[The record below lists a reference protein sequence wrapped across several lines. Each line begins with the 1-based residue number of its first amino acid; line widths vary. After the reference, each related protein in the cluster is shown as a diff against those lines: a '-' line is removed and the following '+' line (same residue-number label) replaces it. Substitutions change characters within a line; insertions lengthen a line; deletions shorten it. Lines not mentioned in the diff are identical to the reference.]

1 MTKQGF
7 TIASISHK
15 YVMAA
20 AGAFLML
27 FLISHLTTNLLLL
40 AGDGG
45 KKFDAAVEFLLTN
58 PLIKIVEYFLFA
70 GFIIH
75 IIIGIIIEI
84 HNRRSR
90 PVGYYVQGKSGTS
103 AFSRFMIH
111 SGVVIFVFLILHL
124 YHFFGVKIGLV
135 EPYADASTTH
145 DFFPMIVY
153 KLQNPLVAGVYILSF
168 IVLGLHL
175 KHAFQSAF
183 QSFGLNHNKYTPALK
198 IIGAVYAA
206 AISLGFIA
214 IAVYFLF
221 IYKG

>member
-1 MTKQGF
+1 MTKQGL

-27 FLISHLTTNLLLL
+27 FLVVHLTTNLLLL

-45 KKFDAAVEFLLTN
+45 LKFDAAVQFLLQN
-58 PLIKIVEYFLFA
+58 PIIKIVEYILFA

-75 IIIGIIIEI
+75 IIIGVIIEI

-90 PVGYYVQGKSGTS
+90 PVGYYIHGKSGTS

-111 SGVVIFVFLILHL
+111 SGIVIFVFLVFHL

-135 EPYADASTTH
+135 QPYAGATSTH
-145 DFFPMIVY
+145 DFYPMIAY
-153 KLQNPLVAGVYILSF
+153 KLQNPFVAGVYILSF

-183 QSFGLNHNKYTPALK
+183 QSFGLNHNKYTPVVK
-198 IIGAVYAA
+198 IISTIYAV
-206 AISLGFIA
+206 AIALGYTA

-221 IYKG
+221 IYEG